1 MTAQDVTAQG
11 ITTPDRDGELP
22 HTTLAERR
30 VPVPRSISPEAR
42 RKLAEL
48 ADMPRVSFPD
58 ARDAA
63 GWRAS
68 VAAQIE
74 RELAALPPGSARS
87 VAASYGVELTL
98 GRVGRV
104 PVHEATPPGWEPGD
118 ERVVLMLHGGGWI
131 QGGGE
136 LAAVMTVLEAA
147 TLGLRVRGVDYR
159 MAPDHPYPAPL
170 DDCLA
175 VYRAQLDQ
183 TEPGLIALTGT
194 SAGAN
199 LAAAT
204 VLRARDEGLPTPG
217 AVALWSPSVDLTRD
231 GDTWHTLDGLDPVIG
246 LHMGTLMDYY
256 ARGQDPRDP
265 YLSPVFGDLSGF
277 PPTLLG
283 SGTRDG
289 LLSDTV
295 RFHRALRRAGADAHL
310 HVHEAMTHSAFFGG
324 APEEAEVGAE
334 VKAFL
339 HGRLRP
345 GKEADDA

>member
-1 MTAQDVTAQG
+1 MANDSERPYVA
-11 ITTPDRDGELP
+11 
-22 HTTLAERR
+22 LAERR
-30 VPVPRSISPEAR
+30 VPIPRSISAEAQ
-42 RKLAEL
+42 RKLAEI
-48 ADMPRVSFPD
+48 ADMPRTSFPD
-58 ARDAA
+58 AQDEA

-68 VAAQIE
+68 VAAQIA
-74 RELAALPPGSARS
+74 RELSVLPPGSAQS
-87 VAASYGVELTL
+87 MAPAYGVNLTL
-98 GRVGRV
+98 EHVEHI
-104 PVHEATPPGWEPGD
+104 PVYEATPHGWD
-118 ERVVLMLHGGGWI
+118 ESDKRVVLMLHGGGWI

-136 LAAVMTVLEAA
+136 LTAVMTVLEAA

-170 DDCLA
+170 DDCLSA
-175 VYRAQLDQ
+175 YRALLAETDP
-183 TEPGLIALTGT
+183 ELIAITGT

-204 VLRARDEGLPTPG
+204 VLRARDEGLPRPA

-231 GDTWHTLDGLDPVIG
+231 GDTWHTLDGLDPIIG
-246 LHMGTLMDYY
+246 QHMGTLMDYY
-256 ARGQDPRDP
+256 ARGQDPLDP

-295 RFHRALRRAGADAHL
+295 RFHRALRRAGVDAGL

-339 HGRLRP
+339 HERLRTS
-345 GKEADDA
+345 KESDGV

>member
-1 MTAQDVTAQG
+1 MTPPADDNERPYV
-11 ITTPDRDGELP
+11 
-22 HTTLAERR
+22 TLAERR
-30 VPVPRSISPEAR
+30 VPVPRSISPEAQ

-48 ADMPRVSFPD
+48 AGMPRTSFPD
-58 ARDAA
+58 AGDEA
-63 GWRAS
+63 GWRVS

-74 RELAALPPGSARS
+74 QELSVLPPGSAQGM
-87 VAASYGVELTL
+87 ASGYGVDLT
-98 GRVGRV
+98 VGHVGGV
-104 PVHEATPPGWEPGD
+104 PVHEAVPHGWDASD

-175 VYRAQLDQ
+175 VYRAQLKQ
-183 TEPGLIALTGT
+183 TEPELIALTGT

-204 VLRARDEGLPTPG
+204 VLRARDEGLPLPG
-217 AVALWSPSVDLTRD
+217 AVSLWSPSVDLTRD
-231 GDTWHTLDGLDPVIG
+231 GDTWHTLDGLDPIIG
-246 LHMGTLMDYY
+246 LHMSTLMDYY

-295 RFHRALRRAGADAHL
+295 RFHRALRRAGVDAHL

-334 VKAFL
+334 VKAFI

-345 GKEADDA
+345 GKETNDA

>member
-1 MTAQDVTAQG
+1 MTNTTDDGGRPYVTLG
-11 ITTPDRDGELP
+11 
-22 HTTLAERR
+22 ERR
-30 VPVPRSISPEAR
+30 VPVPRSISPEAQ

-48 ADMPRVSFPD
+48 ADMPRTSFPD
-58 ARDAA
+58 AREEAA
-63 GWRAS
+63 WRAS
-68 VAAQIE
+68 VAAQIDHE
-74 RELAALPPGSARS
+74 RAVLPPGSAQGMTS
-87 VAASYGVELTL
+87 AYGVDLT
-98 GRVGRV
+98 VGHVGHV
-104 PVHEATPPGWEPGD
+104 PVHEATPHGWERSD

-136 LAAVMTVLEAA
+136 TAAVMTVLEAA

-175 VYRAQLDQ
+175 VYRAQLKE
-183 TEPGLIALTGT
+183 TEPRSIALTGT

-204 VLRARDEGLPTPG
+204 VLRARAEGLPLPG

-295 RFHRALRRAGADAHL
+295 RFHRALRRAGVDAHL

-324 APEEAEVGAE
+324 APEEAEVGTE

-339 HGRLRP
+339 QQRLGP
-345 GKEADDA
+345 GKEADDV

>member
-1 MTAQDVTAQG
+1 MTRPADDSERPYV
-11 ITTPDRDGELP
+11 
-22 HTTLAERR
+22 TLAERR
-30 VPVPRSISPEAR
+30 VPVPRSISPEAQ

-48 ADMPRVSFPD
+48 ADMPRTFFPD
-58 ARDAA
+58 ARDEA

-74 RELAALPPGSARS
+74 HELSALPPGSAQGM
-87 VAASYGVELTL
+87 ASAYGVDLT
-98 GRVGRV
+98 VGHV
-104 PVHEATPPGWEPGD
+104 GHVLVHEATPHGWEQSD

-136 LAAVMTVLEAA
+136 MAAVMTVLEAA

-170 DDCLA
+170 DDCLG
-175 VYRAQLDQ
+175 VYRAQLKE

-204 VLRARDEGLPTPG
+204 VLRARDEGLPLPG

-231 GDTWHTLDGLDPVIG
+231 GDTWHTLDGLDPIIG

-295 RFHRALRRAGADAHL
+295 RFHRALRRAGVDAHL
-310 HVHEAMTHSAFFGG
+310 HVYEAMTHSAFFGG

-339 HGRLRP
+339 QQRLQP

>member
-1 MTAQDVTAQG
+1 MTNMTDDSERPYVV
-11 ITTPDRDGELP
+11 
-22 HTTLAERR
+22 LAERR
-30 VPVPRSISPEAR
+30 VPVPRSISPEAQ

-48 ADMPRVSFPD
+48 ADMPRTTFPD
-58 ARDAA
+58 AQDEA
-63 GWRAS
+63 GWRVS

-74 RELAALPPGSARS
+74 QELSMLPPGA
-87 VAASYGVELTL
+87 VQGMAANYGVDLTV
-98 GRVGRV
+98 GRVGDV
-104 PVHEATPPGWEPGD
+104 PVHQATPHGWD
-118 ERVVLMLHGGGWI
+118 ESDKRVVLMLHGGGWI

-136 LAAVMTVLEAA
+136 MAAVMTVLEAG
-147 TLGLRVRGVDYR
+147 TLGLPVRGVDYR

-175 VYRAQLDQ
+175 VYRALLKETD
-183 TEPGLIALTGT
+183 PRLIAITGT

-204 VLRARDEGLPTPG
+204 VLRARDEGLPVPG
-217 AVALWSPSVDLTRD
+217 AMSLWSPSVDLTRD
-231 GDTWHTLDGLDPVIG
+231 GDTWHTLDGLDPIIG
-246 LHMGTLMDYY
+246 RHMGTLMDYY

-295 RFHRALRRAGADAHL
+295 RFHRALRRAGVDAQL

-334 VKAFL
+334 VRAFV
-339 HGRLRP
+339 HEHLRT
-345 GKEADDA
+345 GKEDDGA